1 MEEIK
6 MAKKNIALQ
15 LTNAEL
21 TVEDGQY
28 ILTETT
34 KEEVKSY
41 SLSSFLD
48 SLVGQGISLN
58 LKNTKDIESIE

>member
-1 MEEIK
+1 MV
-6 MAKKNIALQ
+6 KKSIALQ
-15 LTNAEL
+15 FTNAEL

-34 KEEVKSY
+34 KEDVKSY

-48 SLVGQGISLN
+48 SLVGQEISLN

>member
-1 MEEIK
+1 
-6 MAKKNIALQ
+6 MAKKRIALQ
-15 LTNAEL
+15 FTNAEL

-34 KEEVKSY
+34 KEDVKSY

-48 SLVGQGISLN
+48 SLVGQEISLN
-58 LKNTKDIESIE
+58 LRNTKDIESLE

>member
-1 MEEIK
+1 
-6 MAKKNIALQ
+6 MAKKSIALQ
-15 LTNAEL
+15 LANAEL

-48 SLVGQGISLN
+48 SLVGQEISLN
-58 LKNTKDIESIE
+58 LRNTKDIESLE

>member
-1 MEEIK
+1 

-15 LTNAEL
+15 LTNAGL

-48 SLVGQGISLN
+48 SLVGQEISLN

>member
-1 MEEIK
+1 MT
-6 MAKKNIALQ
+6 KKSIALQ
-15 LTNAEL
+15 LTNAGL

-48 SLVGQGISLN
+48 SLVGQEISLN
-58 LKNTKDIESIE
+58 LKNTKDIESLE

>member
-1 MEEIK
+1 
-6 MAKKNIALQ
+6 MAKKSIALQ
-15 LTNAEL
+15 FTNAEL

-48 SLVGQGISLN
+48 SLVGQEISLN